1 MLRPC
6 NVRPPLPFAKAAES
20 SHSARAI
27 KDGIIAEEAELEARA
42 PMKAIAGQPRRPSD
56 DDCIGIVMSFRAAA
70 LPGVAKEE
78 ELDIQRKQ

>member
-1 MLRPC
+1 VLRPR
-6 NVRPPLPFAKAAES
+6 NIRSPLPLAKATES

-27 KDGIIAEEAELEARA
+27 KDGVIAEEAELEARA

-56 DDCIGIVMSFRAAA
+56 DDCIGIGMSFRAPA
-70 LPGVAKEE
+70 LPGAAKEE